1 MSTYLLHALFKEGDN
16 INLARFFFYKIG
28 FCYNIALKSK
38 CFSEKEKNTVTCT
51 DVASLI

>member
-16 INLARFFFYKIG
+16 INLARFFLQDW